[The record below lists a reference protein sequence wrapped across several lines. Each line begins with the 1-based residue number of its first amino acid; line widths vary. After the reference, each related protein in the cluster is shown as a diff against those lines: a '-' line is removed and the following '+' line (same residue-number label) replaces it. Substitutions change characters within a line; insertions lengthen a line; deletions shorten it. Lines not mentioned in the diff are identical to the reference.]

1 MAIGMERSERM
12 AADLLGEA
20 VHKSKVLSR
29 EGVLERLFTLAFSE
43 LVYPQIWE
51 DPRVDLE
58 ALAVTPTSR
67 IATIASGGC
76 NIMSYLTADPERIL
90 AVDLN
95 HAHIALNKM
104 KLAAAKH
111 MPDADSFRRLFVHA
125 DEPDNADLYDRYI
138 APNLDQVSR
147 DYWEGRDKL
156 GRRRITAFTRGFYR
170 TGLLGVCIAFAH
182 TIARLY
188 GRDPRAMLA
197 AKTQDEQRRIYE
209 AELAPL
215 FEKRFVR
222 KFLGNQASL
231 YGLGIPPAQY
241 KALLGNAPHMAV
253 VVEQR
258 LRKLACGFDLNDNY
272 FAWQAFNRGYA
283 KASDAP
289 VPPYLEARNFP
300 LIRARADRVE
310 INHVSMTKL
319 LESQPS
325 QSLDRYVLL
334 DAQDWMDDATLAEL
348 WREITRTARPGARVI
363 FRTAGIETIL
373 PGRVPEHTLGCW
385 SYEADT
391 SQRLSAQ
398 DRSAIYGAFHLYVL
412 KTA

>member
-1 MAIGMERSERM
+1 
-12 AADLLGEA
+12 
-20 VHKSKVLSR
+20 
-29 EGVLERLFTLAFSE
+29 
-43 LVYPQIWE
+43 
-51 DPRVDLE
+51 
-58 ALAVTPTSR
+58 
-67 IATIASGGC
+67 
-76 NIMSYLTADPERIL
+76 
-90 AVDLN
+90 
-95 HAHIALNKM
+95 
-104 KLAAAKH
+104 